1 MAMHS
6 PEPTKHIMIAD
17 TLRRDID
24 NGRYPVGGE
33 IPSEAVLVQQFQ
45 AARGTVRQAIATL
58 KSEGLIHTSRGRRP
72 IVQTRPMAQSI
83 DDFFSF
89 SSWVRAQGK
98 APGQKTLEIARRR
111 RLQPVQEELGYPD
124 SEFVVHVVRLR
135 LVDGLPTMIERST
148 FDDSIGQEL
157 LTFDTDSGSIFEFLI
172 ERGAQLDEGT
182 HVVDAVAA
190 DALDAELLEVEQGS
204 PILRVRRVTTTSTQ
218 KVLEYSEDRYRPD
231 RASIRIQNSRKST
244 APLVRAS
251 RAAADPSSAFTS

>member
-1 MAMHS
+1 MTTYS
-6 PEPTKHIMIAD
+6 SEPTKHILIAD
-17 TLRRDID
+17 TLRRDIE

-33 IPSEAVLVQQFQ
+33 FPSEAVLVKEFQ

-72 IVQTRPMAQSI
+72 IVQNRPLAQSI

-98 APGQKTLEIARRR
+98 TPGQKTIEIARRR
-111 RLQPVQEELGYPD
+111 RLQPVQDDLGYPD

-157 LTFDTDSGSIFEFLI
+157 MTFDTDSGSIFEFLI
-172 ERGAQLDEGT
+172 GQGAELDEAT
-182 HVVDAVAA
+182 HVVDAIAA

-204 PILRVRRVTTTSTQ
+204 PVLRVRRVTTSASQ
-218 KVLEYSEDRYRPD
+218 KVLEYSEDHYRPD
-231 RASIRIQNSRKST
+231 RASIRIQNSRHST

-251 RAAADPSSAFTS
+251 RAAAEPSSAS